1 MALLPVV
8 TWPAEVL
15 AEKAKD
21 VVVFDEELKTLARDM
36 FETMYENSG
45 IGLAAPQ
52 VGRSIRMVVLDMT
65 AGTDQQGNG
74 QRVLINPVITERH
87 GEVVWDE
94 ACLSL
99 PGISCKVK
107 RSAKV
112 KLQARDLDNQPV
124 EIDAEEF
131 FAVVLQHELDHLEG
145 VVFINRVSPL
155 QRKFLVREYN
165 RKARDDAAKGER
177 SKDDDDEPGA
187 EA

>member
-1 MALLPVV
+1 MPVLPVV

-15 AEKAKD
+15 AQKAKD
-21 VVVFDEELKTLARDM
+21 VEVFDEDLKTLAQNM
-36 FETMYENSG
+36 FETMYDNSG

-52 VGRSIRMVVLDMT
+52 VGRSLRMVVLDMT
-65 AGTDQQGNG
+65 AGTDQQGSSK
-74 QRVLINPVITERH
+74 QVLVNPLITERH

-112 KLQARDLDNQPV
+112 TVQAKDLDGNPL
-124 EIDAEEF
+124 EINAEEF
-131 FAVVLQHELDHLEG
+131 YAVVLQHELDHLDG
-145 VVFINRVSPL
+145 VVFINRVSLL

-165 RKARDDAAKGER
+165 RKAREDAAKGPD
-177 SKDDDDEPGA
+177 SDGDEPEG
-187 EA
+187 EAQA